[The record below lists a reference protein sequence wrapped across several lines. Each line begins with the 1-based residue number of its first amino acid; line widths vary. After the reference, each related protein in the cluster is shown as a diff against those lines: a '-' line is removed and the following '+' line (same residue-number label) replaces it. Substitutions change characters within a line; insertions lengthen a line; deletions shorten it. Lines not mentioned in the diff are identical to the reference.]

1 MQDRRKGRPASA
13 GKPCARPS
21 RISTV
26 PATLS
31 EPKIWSLNFEP
42 RTWFTP
48 LKVSTPTP
56 AVSPGAVIRPLRA
69 SDEAQWRGLWQ
80 GYLTFYETAL
90 PDEVTAATFARLL
103 SDDPD
108 EMRGRVA
115 EVEGRLVGMVHY
127 VRHRHCWRDE
137 KVTYLQDLFALP
149 ETRGTGLGRALIEE
163 VYREADAG
171 GTPMVYW
178 LTAGSNV
185 TARQLYD
192 RIGVLT
198 PFIEYDRPE

>member
-1 MQDRRKGRPASA
+1 M
-13 GKPCARPS
+13 
-21 RISTV
+21 
-26 PATLS
+26 
-31 EPKIWSLNFEP
+31 
-42 RTWFTP
+42 
-48 LKVSTPTP
+48 
-56 AVSPGAVIRPLRA
+56 IRPLCSA
-69 SDEAQWRGLWQ
+69 DEPQWRELWK

-90 PDEVTAATFARLL
+90 PDEVTDATFARLQ

-115 EVEGRLVGMVHY
+115 EVSGRLVGMVHY

-149 ETRGTGLGRALIEE
+149 ETRGTGLGRALIEA
-163 VYREADAG
+163 VYREADLSG
-171 GTPMVYW
+171 SPMVYW
-178 LTAGSNV
+178 LTARSNA